1 MSKNYWLMKS
11 EPDVWSIEQQ
21 KKAGSKGA
29 PWDGVRNYQA
39 AKNLRSM
46 KKGDQCFFYHSVD
59 EKQIIGVVEVTKEY
73 YPDETDDTGRFVLV
87 DVKTKKKL
95 KKPVSLKEIKSN
107 PKLSDLA
114 LVRQSRLSVMPV
126 DIKSWNIICESGEYI

>member
-1 MSKNYWLMKS
+1 MAFWLIKS
-11 EPDVWSIEQQ
+11 EPSKGMWAAIE
-21 KKAGSKGA
+21 KKGSKGCF
-29 PWDGVRNYQA
+29 WKRVRNFQA
-39 AKNLRSM
+39 RNYMKQM

-73 YPDETDDTGRFVLV
+73 YPDETDTSGRFVLV

-95 KKPVSLKEIKSN
+95 KKPVTLKEIKSN
-107 PKLSDLA
+107 PNLSNLA

-126 DIKSWNIICESGEYI
+126 DQKSWKIISRSGES